1 MPIDQKSPQA
11 KLIAPIA
18 VVALIASVAWI
29 VHCVQIN
36 QPVKMDRT
44 PGHSQSVGQMGT
56 APGLMARKSGVASA
70 Q

>member
-1 MPIDQKSPQA
+1 MPIDPKSPRA

-18 VVALIASVAWI
+18 VIALVASIVWI
-29 VHCVQIN
+29 VHCIQVN

-44 PGHSQSVGQMGT
+44 PGHSQSASQVGL
-56 APGLMARKSGVASA
+56 APAMLARKSGVAAA

>member
-1 MPIDQKSPQA
+1 MPIDAKSPQA

-18 VVALIASVAWI
+18 VVALIASLAWI
-29 VHCVQIN
+29 VHSVQVN

-44 PGHSQSVGQMGT
+44 PGHSQSAGQMGT
-56 APGLMARKSGVASA
+56 APGLMARKGGVASA